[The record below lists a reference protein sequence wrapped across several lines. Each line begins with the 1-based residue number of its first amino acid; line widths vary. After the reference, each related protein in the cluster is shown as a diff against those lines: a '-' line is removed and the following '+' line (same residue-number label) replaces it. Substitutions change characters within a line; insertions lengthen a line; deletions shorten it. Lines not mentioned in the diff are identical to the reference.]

1 MADSDHDCAKSFSLA
16 VLFYV
21 LIPAWPS
28 LVTRLRP
35 IYGCGQLLSL
45 AVWLCV
51 LIRAGPHL
59 PLRLLPPGHG
69 CAQMLSLDSLV
80 WRPDLGLVFTHHL
93 LRFRVY
99 ENRKPAF
106 RQRPCLAVSCSSA
119 VGNRAACKAC
129 SGLFLCAAAATLTCL
144 LWHSCCVAAA
154 TVSFALV

>member
-1 MADSDHDCAKSFSLA
+1 LA

-35 IYGCGQLLSL
+35 IYGCGQLPSL

-69 CAQMLSLDSLV
+69 CAQVLSLDSLV
-80 WRPDLGLVFTHHL
+80 LRPDLGLVFTHHL

-106 RQRPCLAVSCSSA
+106 RQRPCLAVRLLKCSR
-119 VGNRAACKAC
+119 RACRVQAC
-129 SGLFLCAAAATLTCL
+129 SGFVVCGCSYTDL
-144 LWHSCCVAAA
+144 S
-154 TVSFALV
+154 ALV